1 MKKLVLILTLLT
13 LNCNSQEGKVI
24 ELVEEEYSEMKY
36 IFARILPELTVQKEL
51 YNGGVFLT
59 IFLISDSKATPEEF
73 SPGTEEFLNSYFI
86 SITEDGDYYSGS
98 KLHKIEG
105 LINPKILEIKETKYP
120 EFYIKIEH
128 GFNKNLRFTFFDFK
142 GLE

>member
-13 LNCNSQEGKVI
+13 INCNSQELKVI

-36 IFARILPELTVQKEL
+36 IFARIVPEFTVQKEL
-51 YNGGVFLT
+51 YKGGLFLT
-59 IFLISDSKATPEEF
+59 IFLISDSKATPEKIF
-73 SPGTEEFLNSYFI
+73 PGTEEFLDSYFV

-98 KLHKIEG
+98 KLYKIEG
-105 LINPKILEIKETKYP
+105 LINPKILEIKETNYP
-120 EFYIKIEH
+120 KFYIKIEH
-128 GFNKNLRFTFFDFK
+128 GFNKNKRIKLFEFK